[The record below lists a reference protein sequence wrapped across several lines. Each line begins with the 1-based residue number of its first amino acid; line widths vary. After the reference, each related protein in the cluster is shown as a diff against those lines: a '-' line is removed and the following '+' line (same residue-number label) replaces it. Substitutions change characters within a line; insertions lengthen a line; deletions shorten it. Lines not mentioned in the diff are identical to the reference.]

1 MKLGYTILYVESVPD
16 TVAFYE
22 AAFGLARRMVAPSG
36 DYAEMQ
42 TGETRLA
49 FAENAMVRT
58 LTSVPFVAA
67 RPDQAAPAMELGLV
81 TADVEAAYATAVAAG
96 AVAVKRPE
104 TKPWG
109 QVVGYVRDNNGF
121 LVEICSPMES

>member
-42 TGETRLA
+42 TGETPLA
-49 FAENAMVRT
+49 FAENAMVKT

-67 RPDQAAPAMELGLV
+67 RPDQPAPPIELGLV

-121 LVEICSPMES
+121 MVELCSPMEA